1 MELREILRNYQ
12 VYIDTSALMNTER
25 LQLLVDSI
33 DADVTLRKKII
44 ILTNVYQELV
54 DFSHGHNTEKRM
66 LANLALSI
74 ISNSSAF
81 VVNPEFKRKHKPFA
95 DPKILSTLIE
105 SKADRA
111 QAIITFDKGLSVD
124 AFKLN
129 ELNCINGYEILV
141 LTINETGELV
151 LPECININKDETII
165 EEVAD
170 LCIIEDSN
178 NIDEDEAN
186 AQINEKVEEPI
197 HDNRKEK
204 PFYAGWKFWLG
215 NLTGGVFTAG
225 AIYLG
230 KKIISKFI

>member
-1 MELREILRNYQ
+1 M
-12 VYIDTSALMNTER
+12 
-25 LQLLVDSI
+25 
-33 DADVTLRKKII
+33 
-44 ILTNVYQELV
+44 
-54 DFSHGHNTEKRM
+54 
-66 LANLALSI
+66 
-74 ISNSSAF
+74 
-81 VVNPEFKRKHKPFA
+81 
-95 DPKILSTLIE
+95 
-105 SKADRA
+105 
-111 QAIITFDKGLSVD
+111 
-124 AFKLN
+124 
-129 ELNCINGYEILV
+129 V